1 MRGIIMKGLS
11 NTFALVIFLQFTQY
25 DMMLI
30 LSSAFSLTK
39 THFDDRMNL
48 HTVYK
53 QCIVEDLEKNGD
65 ITLWLNDSAIKWCNQ
80 MMMSVICGGWNIN
93 SYWKGQQSRLRF
105 KVTVRQMWKRL
116 VKTHYVAF
124 FLGTNCP
131 ACIVHSDNMVPLLY
145 RHKLFICE

>member
-1 MRGIIMKGLS
+1 MKGLS

-53 QCIVEDLEKNGD
+53 QCIVEDLEKNRD
-65 ITLWLNDSAIKWCNQ
+65 ITL
-80 MMMSVICGGWNIN
+80 
-93 SYWKGQQSRLRF
+93 
-105 KVTVRQMWKRL
+105 
-116 VKTHYVAF
+116 
-124 FLGTNCP
+124 
-131 ACIVHSDNMVPLLY
+131 
-145 RHKLFICE
+145 